1 VSEDEVAK
9 RATASIPLGRYGRPD
24 ELAAAA
30 VFLASDAAT
39 FITGATLSVDGG
51 EHQYLF

>member
-1 VSEDEVAK
+1 MS
-9 RATASIPLGRYGRPD
+9 
-24 ELAAAA
+24 AAA
-30 VFLASDAAT
+30 VFPASDCAT